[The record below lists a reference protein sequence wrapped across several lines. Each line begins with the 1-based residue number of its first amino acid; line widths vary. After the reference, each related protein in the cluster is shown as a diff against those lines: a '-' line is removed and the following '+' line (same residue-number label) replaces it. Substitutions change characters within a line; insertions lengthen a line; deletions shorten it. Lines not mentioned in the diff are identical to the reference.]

1 MNLRVLGCSGSVGR
15 GLDTTSLLI
24 DDDILIDAGTGV
36 GSMTV
41 DEMRRVRHIFLT
53 HSHLDHLVSLPFMV
67 DTLFGKDVPP
77 LRLHARPE
85 TLQALREHIFN
96 WSIWPNFAELP
107 SKQAPVLVFEE
118 MRPGECAEIAG
129 RQIEMI
135 EVNHV
140 VPGAGYYVHNGA
152 SAFCFSGD
160 TTTNDTLWAA
170 LNARDRLDLLIVE
183 VGFGNANRWL
193 AEVSKHYCPDLL
205 ADDMAKLRRHRPRV
219 AISHLKPGV
228 EDQTY
233 GECLEAIVGFDL
245 LRLRGGDT
253 FTL

>member
-36 GSMTV
+36 GELTYA
-41 DEMRRVRHIFLT
+41 EMQRIRHVFIT
-53 HSHLDHLVSLPFMV
+53 HSHLDHLVSLPFLI

-77 LRLHARPE
+77 LKLYARPE
-85 TLQALREHIFN
+85 TLTALRDHIFN

-107 SKQAPVLVFEE
+107 SKAEPVLIFEE
-118 MRPGECAEIAG
+118 MRPGDSLQLGDRE
-129 RQIEMI
+129 IEMF

-140 VPGAGYYVHNGA
+140 VPGAGYYVHNGKA
-152 SAFCFSGD
+152 AFCFSGD
-160 TTTNDTLWAA
+160 TTTNDSMWAA
-170 LNARDRLDLLIVE
+170 LNARDRLDLMIVE
-183 VGFGNANRWL
+183 VGFGNSNRWL

-205 ADDMAKLRRHRPRV
+205 AEDIAKLRHRPRV
-219 AISHLKPGV
+219 AITHLKPGA

-233 GECLEAIVGFDL
+233 NECLEAIVGFDV